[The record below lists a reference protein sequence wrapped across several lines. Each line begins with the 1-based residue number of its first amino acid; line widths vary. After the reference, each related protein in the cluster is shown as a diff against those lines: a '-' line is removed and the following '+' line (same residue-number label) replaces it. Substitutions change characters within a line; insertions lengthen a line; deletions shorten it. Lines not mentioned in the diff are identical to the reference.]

1 MDQPR
6 PPDREPI
13 FNLPG
18 IIVVTAVAMI
28 AIHVSRGF
36 LTPDDDWA
44 VLAWFAFVPERY
56 VPGAVHLGY
65 PGGFATEVW
74 TFVTYA
80 FLHADAT
87 HLLVN
92 VPMYAAVGAV
102 VTRRIGS
109 TRFIAFF
116 VATAAASALAHLWVH
131 PGADVPV
138 VGASGV
144 ISGLLGS
151 LLRFGFGPGGLMSPD
166 RYRGDERDAQWPGFA
181 PAASLAAVL
190 TNRRAL
196 QFIGIFLLTN
206 LLLVLGS
213 DLFLGPGA
221 SIAWEAHLGGFA
233 AGLLFFPL
241 FDRRRATA
249 G

>member
-1 MDQPR
+1 MDQPTH
-6 PPDREPI
+6 PPREPL
-13 FNLPG
+13 FNMPT
-18 IIVVTAVAMI
+18 VVVLTSLAMLAVHI
-28 AIHVSRGF
+28 ARNF
-36 LTPDDDWA
+36 LSPDQDWL

-65 PGGFATEVW
+65 PGGSAAEAW

-102 VTRRIGS
+102 LARRIGWV
-109 TRFIAFF
+109 RFVGFF
-116 VATAAASALAHLWVH
+116 IATAAASALAHLLVH
-131 PGADVPV
+131 AGADVPV

-151 LLRFGFGPGGLMSPD
+151 LLRFGFGPGGLMAPD
-166 RYRGDERDAQWPGFA
+166 RYRGDDLGAGWPGFA
-181 PAASLAAVL
+181 PRARLTAAL

-221 SIAWEAHLGGFA
+221 SVAWEAHLGGFVS
-233 AGLLFFPL
+233 GLVLFPL
-241 FDRRRATA
+241 FDRNRAA
-249 G
+249 AA

>member
-1 MDQPR
+1 MDQPTHR
-6 PPDREPI
+6 SREPL
-13 FNLPG
+13 FNMPT
-18 IIVVTAVAMI
+18 VVVLTTVAMI
-28 AIHVSRGF
+28 AIHVARSF
-36 LTPDDDWA
+36 LSPDDDWL
-44 VLAWFAFVPERY
+44 VLAWFSFVPERY

-65 PGGFATEVW
+65 PGGSAAEAW

-102 VTRRIGS
+102 VARRVGAL
-109 TRFIAFF
+109 RFVAFF
-116 VATAAASALAHLWVH
+116 IATAAASALAHLWVH

-144 ISGLLGS
+144 ISALLGS

-166 RYRGDERDAQWPGFA
+166 RLRGDDLGASWPGFA
-181 PAASLAAVL
+181 PRASLSAVM

-206 LLLVLGS
+206 LLLVVGS

-221 SIAWEAHLGGFA
+221 SIAWEAHIGGFV
-233 AGLLFFPL
+233 AGLLLFPL
-241 FDRRRATA
+241 FDRVRGSGA
-249 G
+249 

>member
-1 MDQPR
+1 MDR
-6 PPDREPI
+6 PTHPPREPL
-13 FNLPG
+13 FNMPA
-18 IIVVTAVAMI
+18 VVVLTTVAMI
-28 AIHVSRGF
+28 GVHVARSF
-36 LTPDDDWA
+36 LSPDDDWL

-56 VPGAVHLGY
+56 VPGAAHLGY
-65 PGGFATEVW
+65 PGGAAAEAW

-102 VTRRIGS
+102 VARRIGVM
-109 TRFIAFF
+109 RFVGFF
-116 VATAAASALAHLWVH
+116 LATAAASAAAHMVVH

-166 RYRGDERDAQWPGFA
+166 RARGDDLGPSWPGFA
-181 PAASLAAVL
+181 PRAPLTAVL

-196 QFIGIFLLTN
+196 QFIGIFLITN

-213 DLFLGPGA
+213 DLFLGPG
-221 SIAWEAHLGGFA
+221 SSVAWEAHIGGFVG
-233 AGLLFFPL
+233 GLVLFPL
-241 FDRRRATA
+241 FDRRPVAA
-249 G
+249 A